1 MGQKDLYQSDFYED
15 KGRFADVFNGVLF
28 DGRMVMKPEEV
39 ETVDSVITHLSET
52 ETGKK
57 VIADKICKWCGR
69 YVSVVVLENQS
80 YVDYRMV
87 LRIMEA
93 EVMNYEKQRR
103 EQYQQNKKQGYEYRN
118 DEYLSKMRKDQK
130 LIPVITLVLYLGKDK
145 LWDGARSLY
154 EMLEMDEQVKP
165 FVNDFKLN
173 LFDYHDSTDF
183 SRFQTENRLLF
194 EMLSCQKDKEKMKEV
209 LRRHFA
215 DSMVDKE
222 SAKAILGII
231 NEKVNLETIMKKDE
245 HDREVYDMCQAFEDY
260 KEEGRTEGRIEGR
273 IEGREEACEKI
284 ISIMKELNVAAE
296 IIREKLMEKYFFSV
310 SEVDEKMKK
319 YY

>member
-1 MGQKDLYQSDFYED
+1 MGKQDLWQSDYFDD
-15 KGRFADVFNGVLF
+15 KKRFADMINGAFFKGEQIMNAEEL
-28 DGRMVMKPEEV
+28 EEV
-39 ETVDSVITHLSET
+39 DSKLVYHEKSGEAINVIRD
-52 ETGKK
+52 K
-57 VIADKICKWCGR
+57 VYKWKGQHVSIC
-69 YVSVVVLENQS
+69 VLENQS

-87 LRIMEA
+87 LRVMEA
-93 EVMNYEKQRR
+93 EVMNYEKQRW

-118 DEYLSKMRKDQK
+118 DEYLSKMKKDQK

-145 LWDGARSLY
+145 LWDGAKSLH

-209 LRRHFA
+209 LKRHSA
-215 DSMVDKE
+215 DGMVDKE

-260 KEEGRTEGRIEGR
+260 KEEGREEGRE
-273 IEGREEACEKI
+273 EAREEACEKI
-284 ISIMKELNVAAE
+284 ISIMKKLNVSIDVIKQQLIEEYSLNE
-296 IIREKLMEKYFFSV
+296 IEVEEKL
-310 SEVDEKMKK
+310 KK